1 MQYEGE
7 EGREWK
13 DWEAGDV
20 GSDDSGMEATLDGEE
35 EDTGTEQKQGLFMW
49 PAGCSE
55 DLWYFSYA

>member
-7 EGREWK
+7 EGRGWK

-35 EDTGTEQKQGLFMW
+35 DTGTEQKQGLF
-49 PAGCSE
+49 PAGCTE
-55 DLWYFSYA
+55 DLWDFSSV